1 MSGLGLVLDIAKE
14 ALLAQKYAIDVVSHN
29 ISNVNTSGYTR
40 QSAILEAKEAAP
52 LGGVMLGRGVSIDAV
67 IQNSDSFIES
77 RLRDRNS
84 ELAAMSEKEVYMSS
98 LEGIFNEN
106 SGRSLSTQLSDL
118 WTAWEDL
125 SNNPSGLSE
134 RNILYERG
142 SLLAESF
149 QDVYLDMD
157 QMLEEL
163 RNTITA
169 GVSEINTVLSNIAE
183 LNQQIIQIEVN
194 GNANDL
200 RDQRNESLSRLS
212 EYLDIQSYENDDG
225 SITVTTGR
233 GYVLASRADAY
244 TLEVDGD
251 DIYWLGSGS
260 SQVNI
265 TDMITGG
272 KLGGWL
278 DIRDETIPEYQA
290 DMDSFAKELIW
301 EINKV
306 HSLGVGLNPFQ
317 TSQSVTG
324 TYQTSTTLA
333 DLAFGSEI
341 DFSKSFSLWI
351 GDANGENLQEAEIDL
366 TYVNGGIGP
375 ILGTSSLAALVNSIN
390 DQITTKEG
398 LSGVTASVSDGKLR
412 LTSDATHTF
421 AFSDD
426 TSNIL
431 AALGINTFFTGS
443 SANDIAMNS
452 LLGTNKEFIAA
463 GRVDSSGEI
472 AAGDNSNC
480 LALTALQD
488 ESMTVNKWTYTRGS
502 SPASS
507 SETGTLDSYLH
518 SFIGAI
524 GIESQSITRSREF
537 NESIVQTLSATRDNI
552 SAVSLDEEMTNLIQY
567 QHAYSAAAKL
577 VTTADEMMK
586 TLLNT
591 V

>member
-1 MSGLGLVLDIAKE
+1 MSGLGLVLNIAKE
-14 ALLAQKYAIDVVSHN
+14 SLLAEKYAIDVISHN
-29 ISNVNTSGYTR
+29 IANVNTPGYTR
-40 QSAILEAKEAAP
+40 QSAILQAKEASQVGK
-52 LGGVMLGRGVSIDAV
+52 LMLGRGVSIDEV
-67 IQNSDSFIES
+67 IQNSNSFIET
-77 RLRDRNS
+77 RLRDRTS
-84 ELAAMSEKEVYMSS
+84 ELTAMSEKEVYMSS
-98 LEGIFNEN
+98 LEQTFNEN

-118 WTAWEDL
+118 WAACEDL

-134 RNILYERG
+134 RTILYDRG
-142 SLLAESF
+142 SILTENF
-149 QDVYLDMD
+149 QDVYFDMD

-169 GVSEINTVLSNIAE
+169 GVDEINTVLSNIAE
-183 LNQQIIQIEVN
+183 LNQQIIQIE
-194 GNANDL
+194 GSQNANDL
-200 RDQRNESLSRLS
+200 RDQRNESLSRLA
-212 EYLDIQSYENDDG
+212 EYLDVKSYEDDDG
-225 SITVTTGR
+225 SITVATGR
-233 GYVLASRADAY
+233 GFVLASKSDAY

-251 DIYWLGSGS
+251 DIRWLGSGS
-260 SQVNI
+260 SVVNI

-278 DIRDETIPEYQA
+278 DIRDKIIPEYQA
-290 DMDSFAKELIW
+290 DMDSFAEAIIW
-301 EINKV
+301 EVNKV
-306 HSLGVGLNPFQ
+306 HSQGVGLNPFE
-317 TSQSVTG
+317 TSQIITG
-324 TYQTSTTLA
+324 TYQTTTTLA
-333 DLAFGSEI
+333 DLAFGDEI

-375 ILGTSSLAALVNSIN
+375 VLGTSSLTALVNSIN

-398 LSGVTASVSDGKLR
+398 LSGVTASVSDGRLR

-443 SANDIAMNS
+443 SANDIGMNS
-452 LLGTNKEFIAA
+452 LLGTNSEFIAA
-463 GRVDSSGEI
+463 GRVDSSGGI
-472 AAGDNSNC
+472 AVGDNSNC
-480 LALTALQD
+480 FAITDLQE
-488 ESMTVNKWTYTRGS
+488 ESLSINKWTYERGS

-507 SETGTLDSYLH
+507 SDTGTLDSYLH

-524 GIESQSITRSREF
+524 GIDSQSITRSREF
-537 NESIVQTLSATRDNI
+537 NEMIVQTLSATRDNI
-552 SAVSLDEEMTNLIQY
+552 SAVSLDEEMTNLM
-567 QHAYSAAAKL
+567 QHQHSYSVAAKL

-586 TLLNT
+586 TLLDT